1 MRSGFLCLVLVMFAL
16 SVQTAADDLRADARL
31 HKAVNL
37 QLHTALLD
45 EVMQEIGRQ
54 TGVAFLLDDSLQE
67 QKATLFVSE
76 KPAWQV
82 INNLTQVLGIRCERE
97 GEVYR
102 LVSDPELQRLEQ
114 SLLSWRR
121 NTIRR
126 SAETKLSTWARYAKE
141 DYAVILQRVTQLE
154 EQMAKLEQEKPPGW
168 QERRAALA
176 AQLEPLKQIAHLER
190 FLAGRLYR
198 QMPAS
203 VWERLWRGEMLWF
216 SHPHAPNTLLLPP
229 ESLHWK
235 AIQDGTLPVF
245 MYLGIRFRFQ
255 EERLRLMMM
264 SLPEGALPSTVVF
277 SDDREQLY
285 IPADVSHS
293 LMTRWEKWQTPP
305 EEIEKN
311 PVLRRARMGNRQ
323 VTATRSAEPTVADWL
338 SMIAKEGKMQV
349 VADAFRLPSP
359 PISIGSQHNTLASWL
374 KEFVIQQGGY
384 LRVEGDWLLF
394 RHGDYWSLRLSEPP
408 ERLVR
413 EMERKASEGTLYLED
428 YAVFTASLTPEA
440 QARIEDGEPAYSA
453 RFDLTPL
460 KGGMPALRFWAS
472 LTDAQKRTAIQ
483 RQPIPYLQLTPAQQ
497 QLFREALE
505 AKRVPFTLLP
515 ILFASDGNVDP
526 QLAFLVERWSLP
538 AYSAGGENLS
548 ITAESLEELE
558 QQRHLLPPDTNSKQV
573 PQALFEQIAFYF
585 GIDALHS
592 VRYEL
597 TISKKSP

>member
-1 MRSGFLCLVLVMFAL
+1 MKSGFLCLVLVMFAL
-16 SVQTAADDLRADARL
+16 SVQTDADDLRADARL

-76 KPAWQV
+76 KPVWQV
-82 INNLTQVLGIRCERE
+82 INNLTQVLGIRCERQ
-97 GEVYR
+97 GEAYR
-102 LVSDPELQRLEQ
+102 LVPDPELQRLEQ

-121 NTIRR
+121 DAIRR

-154 EQMAKLEQEKPPGW
+154 EQMAKLGQEKPPGW
-168 QERRAALA
+168 QEGRVALA
-176 AQLEPLKQIAHLER
+176 AHLEPLKQITYLER
-190 FLAGRLYR
+190 YLAGRLYR
-198 QMPAS
+198 QMPTS
-203 VWERLWRGEMLWF
+203 VRARLWRGETLWF
-216 SHPHAPNTLLLPP
+216 SYPHAPNTLPLPP
-229 ESLHWK
+229 ESLRWK

-245 MYLGIRFRFQ
+245 MYLGVRFSFQ

-264 SLPEGALPSTVVF
+264 ALPEGALPSTVVF

-285 IPADVSHS
+285 IPTDASHP
-293 LMTRWEKWQTPP
+293 LMARWEKWQTPP

-311 PVLRRARMGNRQ
+311 PVLRKARMLNRQ
-323 VTATRSAEPTVADWL
+323 VNANRFLEPTVADWL
-338 SMIAKEGKMQV
+338 SMIAQEGKMQV

-359 PISIGSQHNTLASWL
+359 PISIGSQYDTLASWL

-408 ERLVR
+408 ERLAR
-413 EMERKASEGTLYLED
+413 EMERKASEGTLSLED
-428 YAVFTASLTPEA
+428 YAVFAASLTPEA
-440 QARIEDGEPAYSA
+440 QARIEDGVPAYTA

-460 KGGMPALRFWAS
+460 CGAMPALRFWAS
-472 LTDAQKRTAIQ
+472 LTDTQKRMALQ
-483 RQPIPYLQLTPAQQ
+483 RQPIPYLQLTPTQQ
-497 QLFREALE
+497 RLFREALE
-505 AKRVPFTLLP
+505 AKRVPFILLS

-538 AYSAGGENLS
+538 AYSAGGKNLS
-548 ITAESLEELE
+548 ITAESSEELE
-558 QQRHLLPPDTNSKQV
+558 QQRHLLPPDTNSKQA

-592 VRYEL
+592 VRYEM
-597 TISKKSP
+597 TISKKPP